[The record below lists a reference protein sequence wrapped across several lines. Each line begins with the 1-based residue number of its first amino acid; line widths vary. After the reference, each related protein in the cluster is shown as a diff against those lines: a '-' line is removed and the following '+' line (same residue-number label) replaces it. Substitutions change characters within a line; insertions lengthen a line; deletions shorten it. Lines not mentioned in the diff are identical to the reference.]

1 MKKILMITASVL
13 LLITFI
19 PTVHAQDEEGS
30 SWNAGLDIYSSY
42 IWRGLKFGTGA
53 AFQPSVDFT
62 AGGFTIGAWGSF
74 STGDTEAA
82 EADLYASYGIDL
94 GENAALSLTVTDY
107 YFPGSAYFESTSH
120 FIEPMV
126 SLGLGNLSLSA
137 AYMFYESAANGSG
150 DIYLQAGYA
159 AGPVSLTLGGG
170 NGQYSFEDGEDEE
183 DKFAISN
190 IGIGTSKEIKIT
202 DSFSLPISGS
212 IILNPSTEQFFVVV
226 GISL

>member
-13 LLITFI
+13 LLVTFI
-19 PTVHAQDEEGS
+19 PTVNAQEEEGS

-42 IWRGLKFGTGA
+42 IWRGIKFGTGA

-82 EADLYASYGIDL
+82 EADLYASYSFNL
-94 GENAALSLTVTDY
+94 GENASLSFTVTDY

-120 FIEPMV
+120 YIEPLV
-126 SLGLGNLSLSA
+126 NIGLGNLSLTA

-159 AGPVSLTLGGG
+159 AGPVSITIGGG
-170 NGQYSFEDGEDEE
+170 NGQYSLEDAEDEE